1 MTTEQLAA
9 DESDGALAL
18 RVPADAYS
26 RDAVYAAAF
35 SFIDRAYVML
45 HRPDDDHIEIAL
57 RPKAGGAAITPAELE
72 EALTSAKLTVESAD
86 AGRAWVE
93 SVVLGAFG
101 APEATETKTEAA
113 APPLPEL
120 DPEDLAAFDD
130 PLGIAKSWE
139 EKHKKP

>member
-1 MTTEQLAA
+1 MTSEQLAN
-9 DESDGALAL
+9 DESDGVLAL
-18 RVPADAYS
+18 RVPSSAYP

-45 HRPDDDHIEIAL
+45 RRPDEAHIEIAL
-57 RPKAGGAAITPAELE
+57 RPKEGSAAITAAELE
-72 EALTSAKLTVESAD
+72 EALGAAKLTVESAE

-93 SVVLGAFG
+93 GIVLGAFG
-101 APEATETKTEAA
+101 APEPTETETA
-113 APPLPEL
+113 APALPDL